1 MNYALQLPLA
11 AEKAEGFDEM
21 ATRQATSRPMVELP
35 PWVLK
40 AAVSLA
46 VLLLSNLGI
55 SIWWASE
62 LTANQ
67 QHMLRQ
73 LETVESKVARLT
85 DENARLREE
94 VVRLQTLQ
102 SQSSR
107 GR

>member
-1 MNYALQLPLA
+1 MSYALQLPLA
-11 AEKAEGFDEM
+11 AKAEGFDEM
-21 ATRQATSRPMVELP
+21 ATKQATSRPMVELP

-40 AAVSLA
+40 AAISLA

-73 LETVESKVARLT
+73 LETVESKVVKLT
-85 DENARLREE
+85 DENIRLREE
-94 VVRLQTLQ
+94 MAGLKALQ
-102 SQSSR
+102 SRPSR
-107 GR
+107 ER